1 MAHARQQIRDQLET
15 TLAGLTTT
23 GTNVFANRAYDTAS
37 AHLLPALTIYTLDED
52 LGEESANKQMRT
64 LNVVVEA
71 RAKTSTNLD
80 NTLDTIGAEVE
91 TALFASGDNT
101 LSGKCKHF
109 NYDGMDISLSGEAEQ
124 PIGLMTMRFIAQYRV
139 DKTDVTTL
147 IS

>member
-15 TLAGLTTT
+15 TLAGLATT
-23 GTNVFANRAYDTAS
+23 GTNVFSSRVYDA
-37 AHLLPALTIYTLDED
+37 AAADALPSLTIYMLSED
-52 LGEESANKQMRT
+52 LGEESGNKQMRI

-71 RAKTSTNLD
+71 RVKQSLNVD

-91 TALFASGDNT
+91 SALFASGDNT

-109 NYDGMDISLSGEAEQ
+109 NYDGLDIELSGEGDQ
-124 PIGLMTMRFIAQYRV
+124 PIGLMTMRFIALYRV